1 MKSTSLA
8 LLLSLA
14 LASGAAAEPV
24 PAEFLHDQVWL
35 MPKVEGQ
42 TLRFFTDTG
51 GGFNA
56 ISQAVAERLGL
67 VAETVEVDGRPMQ
80 LTGFP
85 DFDAGHALPAAP
97 EYFMDG
103 RLAVVDAGMFPVK
116 GDGFLG
122 GRWFA
127 DGIWSFDY
135 PAGRLERLD
144 AYAAPEAA
152 GTPAPLGFQTNAAG
166 QRTMHFPS
174 MDITV
179 DGEVLPVL
187 LDTGATATLGED
199 AAAMHGLP
207 VGTDVGTSFIERE
220 VFERWVAKHP
230 DWRVA
235 ERGDAM
241 AQGSF
246 RMIEVPQVEIAGH
259 VVGPVWFAERPP
271 GAFQKYMAS
280 MMDRPTWG
288 AIGGSGLKYFHMVID
303 YPAAQAWF
311 TPVATPAGNGA
322 TAGR

>member
-1 MKSTSLA
+1 MKSASLA

-35 MPKVEGQ
+35 TPKVQGQ

-67 VAETVEVDGRPMQ
+67 TAETVEVDGRPMK

-85 DFDAGHALPAAP
+85 VFDAGHTLPAAP
-97 EYFMDG
+97 EHFMDG

-127 DGIWSFDY
+127 DGLWSFDY
-135 PAGRLERLD
+135 PAGRLERLTD
-144 AYAAPEAA
+144 YAAPEAA
-152 GTPAPLGFQTNAAG
+152 GKPVALGFQTNAAG
-166 QRTMHFPS
+166 RRTMHFPS

-179 DGEVLPVL
+179 DGEVLAVL

-199 AAAMHGLP
+199 AAVMHGLP

-235 ERGDAM
+235 QRGDAM

-246 RMIEVPQVEIAGH
+246 RMIEVPQVGIAGH
-259 VVGPVWFAERPP
+259 TVGPVWFAERPP

-311 TPVATPAGNGA
+311 TPVASPD
-322 TAGR
+322 R

>member
-1 MKSTSLA
+1 MKRPIFAPLC
-8 LLLSLA
+8 LCFA
-14 LASGAAAEPV
+14 LATGAAAAPAPMPV
-24 PAEFLHDQVWL
+24 PAEFVHDQVWL
-35 MPKVEGQ
+35 VPKVDGKE
-42 TLRFFTDTG
+42 LRFFTDTG

-56 ISQAVAERLGL
+56 ISKDTADRLGL
-67 VAETVEVDGRPMQ
+67 DVETIDADGRPMA
-80 LTGFP
+80 LVPFP
-85 DFDAGHALPAAP
+85 DFDAGHALPEAP
-97 EYFMDG
+97 KHFMQG
-103 RLAVVDAGMFPVK
+103 RLATVDAGMFPVK

-127 DGIWSFDY
+127 DGVWSFDY
-135 PAGRLERLD
+135 AAGRLEKL
-144 AYAAPEAA
+144 ASYAGA
-152 GTPAPLGFQTNAAG
+152 GTPVPLGFQTNAAG

-207 VGTDVGTSFIERE
+207 VGTNVGTSFIERE

-235 ERGDAM
+235 QDGDAM
-241 AQGSF
+241 PKGRF
-246 RMIEVPQVEIAGH
+246 RMIEVPEVTIGGH
-259 VVGPVWFAERPP
+259 TVGPVWFAERPP

-303 YPAAQAWF
+303 YPASRAWF
-311 TPVATPAGNGA
+311 TPVASPD
-322 TAGR
+322 R

>member
-1 MKSTSLA
+1 MKHGPLA

-14 LASGAAAEPV
+14 LATGAAAEPV

-35 MPKVEGQ
+35 TPKVDGKA
-42 TLRFFTDTG
+42 LRFFTDTG

-56 ISQAVAERLGL
+56 ISQATAERLGL
-67 VAETVEVDGRPMQ
+67 ATETMEVDGRPMK
-80 LTGFP
+80 LAPFP
-85 DFDAGHALPAAP
+85 AFDAGQALPAAP
-97 EYFMDG
+97 KYFMQG
-103 RLAVVDAGMFPVK
+103 RLAVVDAAMFPVK

-127 DGIWSFDY
+127 DGVWSFDY
-135 PAGRLERLD
+135 PAGRLEKL
-144 AYAAPEAA
+144 ASYTGA
-152 GTPAPLGFQTNAAG
+152 GTPVPLGFQTNAAG

-207 VGTDVGTSFIERE
+207 VGTNVGTSFIERE

-235 ERGDAM
+235 QRGDAM
-241 AQGSF
+241 PQGSF
-246 RMIEVPQVEIAGH
+246 RMIEVPQVVIAGH
-259 VVGPVWFAERPP
+259 TVGPVWFAERPP

-288 AIGGSGLKYFHMVID
+288 AIGGSGLKHFHMVID

-311 TPVATPAGNGA
+311 LPVATPAGGA
-322 TAGR
+322 SGQR